1 MDRAD
6 NRIAR
11 CRTLLCAPPI
21 PLHDCHPHDCHLH
34 DCHPE
39 RSEGPAFRD
48 CLLYVRVPWI
58 SAATRIHAACA
69 VEAHGF
75 SRGKGRCSSTGLQPL
90 WNCGAGASPANAIL
104 NFHDCHPERSERPAF
119 RAAGCPTLCGL
130 CKEWERKLRP
140 TSSANLAPASQPTRE
155 LANQLSFN
163 YPVTQLLNHPD
174 RAHSSLFR
182 FSAQGALY

>member
-1 MDRAD
+1 MRTSIVADSFQNDSCVMDRAD

-58 SAATRIHAACA
+58 SAAPRIHAACA

-75 SRGKGRCSSTGLQPL
+75 SRGKGRCSSTGLQPRGIVARAPRPRMPL
-90 WNCGAGASPANAIL
+90 SIFTIVILAQRRTCFSGCGVPHPLRFLQRVGNASVHSA
-104 NFHDCHPERSERPAF
+104 
-119 RAAGCPTLCGL
+119 RAT
-130 CKEWERKLRP
+130 
-140 TSSANLAPASQPTRE
+140 
-155 LANQLSFN
+155 
-163 YPVTQLLNHPD
+163 
-174 RAHSSLFR
+174 
-182 FSAQGALY
+182 

>member
-21 PLHDCHPHDCHLH
+21 PLHDCRLHDCHLHYCHFHDCHLH

-58 SAATRIHAACA
+58 SAAPRIHAACA

-75 SRGKGRCSSTGLQPL
+75 SRGKGRCSSTG
-90 WNCGAGASPANAIL
+90 ASAPVELRRGRLARE
-104 NFHDCHPERSERPAF
+104 CHSQFSRLSSWPSEGPAF
-119 RAAGCPTLCGL
+119 RGAGCPTLCGF
-130 CKEWERKLRP
+130 CKGWETLP
-140 TSSANLAPASQPTRE
+140 CIPLGP
-155 LANQLSFN
+155 LS
-163 YPVTQLLNHPD
+163 
-174 RAHSSLFR
+174 
-182 FSAQGALY
+182 